1 MFLIRRCIHCGSYF
15 DKESLEDENICKNCK
30 KERKKEMGKKRRK
43 NKNQQQKIPVG
54 GKTCAV
60 DDDDVSSESWEVE
73 IDCVTE
79 CSKAPEEITVW
90 MKPLVK
96 EQIEALMKEY
106 SNIEWLAYLIG
117 EWKDSKTPLVK
128 ELFIPE
134 QKVSSASV
142 NNIRCP
148 EHNDL
153 NVIGVIHS
161 HHTMGH
167 SFSQVDA
174 DWINQNHNISL
185 VVSHS
190 GMDGQVR
197 FKTPCGS
204 LMTVKAKTKL
214 WYDIDFDSKDFIK
227 KAKEK
232 IKRYTATNNYAGGYG
247 GYGGGYY
254 DNGKW
259 TQGQKSYMNG
269 KSVKP
274 DWKNDESS
282 EPDVDDI
289 NNNDAAAKA
298 KAEDEAWEVNVN
310 IKEDETL
317 KDALIAYEKEIT
329 KEETDKTLEDI
340 AKDLS

>member
-1 MFLIRRCIHCGSYF
+1 MLRRCIQCSTYF
-15 DKESLEDENICKNCK
+15 DKKNPHDENICNQC
-30 KERKKEMGKKRRK
+30 KERKNEMGKKRKK
-43 NKNQQQKIPVG
+43 NFQKSKVVTKIV
-54 GKTCAV
+54 KTDK
-60 DDDDVSSESWEVE
+60 DDNESESWEVE

-117 EWKDSKTPLVK
+117 EWKDVTTPLVK

-153 NVIGVIHS
+153 KVIGVIHS

-185 VVSHS
+185 
-190 GMDGQVR
+190 
-197 FKTPCGS
+197 TP
-204 LMTVKAKTKL
+204 
-214 WYDIDFDSKDFIK
+214 
-227 KAKEK
+227 
-232 IKRYTATNNYAGGYG
+232 
-247 GYGGGYY
+247 
-254 DNGKW
+254 
-259 TQGQKSYMNG
+259 Q
-269 KSVKP
+269 
-274 DWKNDESS
+274 
-282 EPDVDDI
+282 
-289 NNNDAAAKA
+289 
-298 KAEDEAWEVNVN
+298 
-310 IKEDETL
+310 
-317 KDALIAYEKEIT
+317 AY
-329 KEETDKTLEDI
+329 L
-340 AKDLS
+340 L